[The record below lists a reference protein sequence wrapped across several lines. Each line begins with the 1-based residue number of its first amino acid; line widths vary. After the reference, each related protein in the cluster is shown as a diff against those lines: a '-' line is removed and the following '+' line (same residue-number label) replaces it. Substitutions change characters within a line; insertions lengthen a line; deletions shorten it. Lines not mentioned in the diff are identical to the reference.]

1 MADAS
6 GLSDFLESGWRLDG
20 TDGSGRRLRLLIGE
34 ADVTAS
40 YLGVTVGRHPALCQ
54 RVIDDP
60 GVSRR
65 HFRIGRAATGPF
77 IEDVNSLNG
86 TSVDGVLLT
95 PFEPVALRGGQTL
108 TLGHVQLQVARI
120 GEQPGTDD
128 GDLPGPQD
136 DPTPRLEPGPR
147 P

>member
-6 GLSDFLESGWRLDG
+6 GFGDFLEGGWRLDG
-20 TDGSGRRLRLLIGE
+20 TDGSGRPLRLLIGD
-34 ADVTAS
+34 ADVTSS

-77 IEDVNSLNG
+77 IEDINSLNG
-86 TSVDGVLLT
+86 TSLDGEVLT
-95 PFEPVALRGGQTL
+95 PFEPVPLRAGQTL
-108 TLGHVQLQVARI
+108 TLGHVQLQVARL
-120 GEQPGTDD
+120 GAESEPRRLT
-128 GDLPGPQD
+128 GPQD
-136 DPTPRLEPGPR
+136 D
-147 P
+147 

>member
-6 GLSDFLESGWRLDG
+6 GLSDLLESGWRFDG
-20 TDGSGRRLRLLIGE
+20 TDGSGRRIRILVGE

-86 TSVDGVLLT
+86 TSVDGVLLA
-95 PFEPVALRGGQTL
+95 PFEPVPLRSGQTL
-108 TLGHVQLQVARI
+108 TLGHVQLQVARL
-120 GEQPGTDD
+120 GEAPDLGD
-128 GDLPGPQD
+128 GERPGPEA
-136 DPTPRLEPGPR
+136 DPTPRLGLGPKH
-147 P
+147 